1 MSNFLRALAERT
13 VAPAREGKLQPRL
26 ASRFESG
33 PLPATSAAT
42 RQVNGPTEAD
52 PSLPRPPSFG
62 HDFRALPAESLS
74 PALDSAAIGSRSHLH
89 PVTTNSAA
97 FAPTNPPPPFSLGS
111 TNAFSAAE
119 INASPNPSV
128 LSSAEDRSASA
139 RFASTLLVE
148 PTTARTP
155 TAAPPSSVGAA
166 APPAPFE
173 RNAPTSLQP
182 RSESVFAASVASG
195 RDGAPPV
202 PAASLLSSAP
212 AIRVHIGRVDI
223 RAIHLPPAPATPRP
237 PAPERR
243 PLLPLEDYL
252 KRQDSR

>member
-42 RQVNGPTEAD
+42 PQVKGPTEVD

-128 LSSAEDRSASA
+128 LSSAADRSASA

-166 APPAPFE
+166 APAAPVE

-182 RSESVFAASVASG
+182 RSESVF
-195 RDGAPPV
+195 
-202 PAASLLSSAP
+202 AASLLSSAP